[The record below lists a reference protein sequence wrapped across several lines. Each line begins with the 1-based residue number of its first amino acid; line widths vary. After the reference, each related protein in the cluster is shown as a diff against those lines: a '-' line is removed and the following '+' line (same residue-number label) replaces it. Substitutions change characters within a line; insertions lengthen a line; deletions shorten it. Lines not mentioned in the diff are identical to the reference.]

1 MTRTATPLEISLRAE
16 PSCVRDAREAVAEAA
31 RELGLPKHAV
41 DDIRLCVSEAVANV
55 VRHAY
60 VGEIGDVHIRFE
72 RIGRGVVVVV
82 RDFGSGSATPS
93 ATSARD
99 SGGFG
104 WKIIQALTD
113 RYTVTSPSEE
123 GTEVS
128 MSFGMRSPTGPHR

>member
-1 MTRTATPLEISLRAE
+1 MTRAATPLEISLRAE
-16 PSCVRDAREAVAEAA
+16 PSSVRDAREAVAEAA
-31 RELGLPKHAV
+31 RQLGISTSVV

-60 VGEIGDVHIRFE
+60 VDEIGNVHIRFE
-72 RIGRGVVVVV
+72 RLGRGVVVFV
-82 RDFGSGSATPS
+82 RDFGSGSATS
-93 ATSARD
+93 STTRARS

-113 RYTVTSPSEE
+113 RYTVTTSSEK

-128 MSFGMRSPTGPHR
+128 MSFGTRPPTEPHR